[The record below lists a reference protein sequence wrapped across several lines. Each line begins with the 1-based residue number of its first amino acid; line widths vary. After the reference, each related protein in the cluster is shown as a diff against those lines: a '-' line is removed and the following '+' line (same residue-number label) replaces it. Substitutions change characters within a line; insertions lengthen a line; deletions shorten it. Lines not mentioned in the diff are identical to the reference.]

1 MSVTRKAWEKDVS
14 ISLLTAE
21 ATYDAAVAAG
31 ADKYTLMQGYAAS
44 VKPETPDIFTDNAG
58 EVHGSEIATDAE
70 ITEFRSKFTYESP
83 KVQPHDLAGLGALA
97 MGDET
102 KLQDGATTA
111 WNHLI
116 KPVAVGSALDSV
128 SLIYDPTNK
137 KELYTGIKANTFGLS
152 SEEAGHVALSCELMG
167 SGRRVDS
174 ALALQAA
181 KVETLLRATD
191 TKVFLNPAPIP
202 ATDFVAQANLDQTDA
217 NIDGAVP
224 ALTALGDRVVS
235 WAFNFSN
242 NLVEQPGM
250 GGQGF
255 LQDLDFAGRTMDVEL
270 VLRYKDETERDYY
283 ENLTDIALEFN
294 NARIAAGLIDAAG
307 AFYHG
312 FILRIPK
319 VVLNVR
325 PEPDGAIGEP
335 YTITLAGTIL
345 DDGTNPFFDITVYN
359 ATELYLA

>member
-1 MSVTRKAWEKDVS
+1 MSVTRKAWEKVVS
-14 ISLLTAE
+14 LSLLEAE
-21 ATYDAAVAAG
+21 SPFDTAVAAG
-31 ADKYTLMQGYAAS
+31 ADKYTLMAGYSPS
-44 VKPETPDIFTDNAG
+44 VKPETADIVTPNSD
-58 EVHGSEIATDAE
+58 VIHGSEIATEQE
-70 ITEFRSKFTYESP
+70 ITEFRSKIPYESP
-83 KVQPHDLAGLGALA
+83 KVQPHDLVGLGALA

-102 KLQDGATTA
+102 KLQDAATTA

-116 KPVAVGSALDSV
+116 KPVAVGTALKSISA
-128 SLIYDPTNK
+128 IYNPVNK
-137 KELYTGIKANTFGLS
+137 QEIFTGLKANTFNLS
-152 SEEAGHVALSCELMG
+152 SEEAGHVALTSELMG
-167 SGRRVDS
+167 SGRRADNAFAVQS
-174 ALALQAA
+174 AKA
-181 KVETLLRATD
+181 ETLLRATD

-202 ATDFVAQANLDQTDA
+202 ATDFVTQGNLDQTDA

-235 WAFNFSN
+235 WAFNYSN

-270 VLRYKDETERDYY
+270 VLRYEDETERDYY
-283 ENLTDIALEFN
+283 ESQTDIALEFN

-307 AFYHG
+307 AFYYG

-319 VVLNVR
+319 VQLSER
-325 PEPDGAIGEP
+325 PEPDGGIAEP
-335 YTITLAGTIL
+335 YTIRLGGTIL

-359 ATELYLA
+359 ATEIYLA

>member
-1 MSVTRKAWEKDVS
+1 MSVTRKGWEKDIS
-14 ISLLTAE
+14 LSLLTAE

-44 VKPETPDIFTDNAG
+44 VKPETADIFTDNAG
-58 EVHGSEIATDAE
+58 EVHGAEIATDAE
-70 ITEFRSKFTYESP
+70 ITEYRSKFTYESP

-102 KLQDGATTA
+102 AAQDGATTA
-111 WNHLI
+111 WQHYI
-116 KPVAVGSALDSV
+116 KPVAVGTALKSISA
-128 SLIYDPTNK
+128 IYDPANK
-137 KELYTGIKANTFGLS
+137 KELYTGLKANTFNLS
-152 SEEAGHVALSCELMG
+152 SEEAGHVALSSELMG

-174 ALALQAA
+174 ALALQSA

-191 TKVFLNPAPIP
+191 TAVYLNPAPIP
-202 ATDFVAQANLDQTDA
+202 ATDFVTPANMVQDDA

-235 WAFNFSN
+235 WAFNFSP
-242 NLVEQPGM
+242 NLQEQAGM
-250 GGQGF
+250 GGVGY
-255 LQDLDFAGRTMDVEL
+255 LQDLEVTARTMDVEL

-294 NARIAAGLIDAAG
+294 NARVAAGLIDAAG
-307 AFYHG
+307 AFFYG

-319 VVLNVR
+319 ILLNVR
-325 PEPDGAIGEP
+325 PEADGAIGEP

-345 DDGTNPFFDITVYN
+345 DDGTNEMFDLTVYN
-359 ATELYLA
+359 ATEVYLA